1 MSYVSLTCEDGIGI
15 IRMDRPPVNAMDSTL
30 VGELT
35 NALEQSA
42 RDPAIRV
49 LVITSSLPNVFSA
62 GADIRQLEQ
71 SGPQGCRD
79 FIRLGQGLCNQLE
92 GLPKPVIAAVR
103 GTCLGGGCELAMA
116 CDFRVAG
123 RSSRLGQPEVN
134 LGIVPGWG
142 GTQRLPR
149 LIGKTQATEKMML
162 GEHISA
168 EEAQT
173 LGLVN
178 RVVEDDEVLNA
189 AMGLAR
195 QLLAKSSVSLGAIKG
210 AVQEGLRKPLME
222 GLEVE
227 EERFIE
233 AYSSE
238 DGREGIRAFL
248 EKRAPRF
255 TGR

>member
-15 IRMDRPPVNAMDSTL
+15 IWMDRPPVNAMDSIL

-35 NALEQSA
+35 KALDQSA
-42 RDPAIRV
+42 HDPSIRV

-71 SGPQGCRD
+71 SGLQGCRD

-103 GTCLGGGCELAMA
+103 GTCIGGGCELAMA
-116 CDFRVAG
+116 CDLRVAG
-123 RSSRLGQPEVN
+123 RSARLGQPEVN

-149 LIGKTQATEKMML
+149 LIGKSQATEKMML
-162 GEHISA
+162 GEYISA
-168 EEAQT
+168 EEARS

-178 RVVEDDEVLNA
+178 RVVEDDEVLDA

-195 QLLAKSSVSLGAIKG
+195 QLLAKASVALGAIKG
-210 AVQEGLRKPLME
+210 AVQEGLRKPLKE

-227 EERFIE
+227 EERFVE